1 MTDTNIIPV
10 GNGLVVANQD
20 NSIRLHN
27 TELANVGCGSCVME
41 ANGQCPHPTHA
52 KKLVICDDMTEF
64 LFSLVEKGDTASA
77 LWEKYHIYIAR
88 LEVSKDYQD
97 YKRLQRKI
105 NRLELKMSAMS
116 KRSKHS
122 DTQTEDSEILAKQ
135 LDELHMDKNA
145 AKLWWVK
152 LNQHVVLSLQKVV
165 DREVK
170 DKGSGR
176 MPGILSAKTI
186 NFNLGSES
194 KEKSIESHTSNSKH
208 NTPVKDAIS

>member
-1 MTDTNIIPV
+1 MEVAEIMTDTNIIPV

-52 KKLVICDDMTEF
+52 KKQVICDDMTEF

-97 YKRLQRKI
+97 YKRLQKKI
-105 NRLELKMSAMS
+105 KKLEKELNGKS
-116 KRSKHS
+116 S
-122 DTQTEDSEILAKQ
+122 DDSELLTQ
-135 LDELHMDKNA
+135 ELDNLHMGKNA

-170 DKGSGR
+170 DKGGGR
-176 MPGILSAKTI
+176 SPGIMNAKTI
-186 NFNLGSES
+186 NFNLGAKSSEPEQVED
-194 KEKSIESHTSNSKH
+194 KK
-208 NTPVKDAIS
+208 KDASS

>member
-1 MTDTNIIPV
+1 MPDTNIIPV

-41 ANGQCPHPTHA
+41 ANGQCPHPDH
-52 KKLVICDDMTEF
+52 KKGQVICDDMTEF

-97 YKRLQRKI
+97 YKRLQKKI
-105 NRLELKMSAMS
+105 KKLEKELNGKS
-116 KRSKHS
+116 S
-122 DTQTEDSEILAKQ
+122 DDSELLTQQ
-135 LDELHMDKNA
+135 LDNLHMDKNA

-186 NFNLGSES
+186 NFNMGGDKS
-194 KEKSIESHTSNSKH
+194 KEPESNK
-208 NTPVKDAIS
+208 VEDKK

>member
-27 TELANVGCGSCVME
+27 TELANVGCGSCVMD
-41 ANGQCPHPTHA
+41 ANGQCPHPDHA
-52 KKLVICDDMTEF
+52 KKQVICDDMTEF
-64 LFSLVEKGDTASA
+64 LFSLVETGDTASA

-105 NRLELKMSAMS
+105 ALMEKALKNC
-116 KRSKHS
+116 K
-122 DTQTEDSEILAKQ
+122 EEEGSEQ
-135 LDELHMDKNA
+135 LSRKLDDLKMDKNA

-186 NFNLGSES
+186 NFNLGDS
-194 KEKSIESHTSNSKH
+194 KKIEDK
-208 NTPVKDAIS
+208 KC

>member
-10 GNGLVVANQD
+10 GNGLVVANVD

-41 ANGQCPHPTHA
+41 ANGQCPHPAHA
-52 KKLVICDDMTEF
+52 KKQVICDDMTEF

-97 YKRLQRKI
+97 YKRLQNKI
-105 NRLELKMSAMS
+105 KRLELKLKGKSNKAQDS
-116 KRSKHS
+116 
-122 DTQTEDSEILAKQ
+122 DSELLTQEIDNL
-135 LDELHMDKNA
+135 LMDKNA

-186 NFNLGSES
+186 NFNMGKSGQPEQEP
-194 KEKSIESHTSNSKH
+194 KE
-208 NTPVKDAIS
+208 VKK